1 MAHYEVVPFLYQID
15 RGVMIMQESTFNLQ
29 NVKCAGC
36 VSKIQTKVGSLNG
49 VLSAQ
54 VNLLDKTMLV
64 RYVNEKIDKL
74 VISSVE
80 SIGFGASLDKIE
92 DSKINLWF
100 SVVVPMTMAL
110 ILMSL
115 TMIPQFM
122 LDFRTTNGFFGGL
135 VYALIS
141 LGILVLSGYK
151 VVRSGYIG
159 FKTLAFNMHSLI
171 LLGISSAWIYSLV
184 VVLVSYY
191 SNYSVMPHIYFDS
204 SLMIIALINLGA
216 YLEDRAKS
224 NTTNAIKGL
233 ANLVPDTA
241 TIIVNGEEQIIA
253 SNLLRTEYLVKIKPG
268 GQVPSD
274 GEIISGNGY
283 LNESML
289 TGEPIP
295 IHKKT
300 GDKVIG
306 GSVNTSGAFIY
317 KVTGIGDNTL
327 LSGIIN
333 LVKNAQLSKP
343 SLAKLADNI
352 AKVFVPSIII
362 IAIISGFTWYF
373 LTPYFKFYHAITIF
387 MTILLIAC
395 PCSVGLAIPVSLM
408 VGVGRGATKGI
419 LIRDPSCL
427 SIADKI
433 DMVLLDKTGT
443 ITEGKPQVIS
453 AVLANDNHKQYLFKV
468 LTALESQSEHPLAK
482 AILEFCEADTSDV
495 QIQDFKSISGRGVSA
510 IIDGKLYF
518 AGSKDWIL
526 ELELNHNNL
535 ITDSI
540 HSQIYLANST
550 EVIACFDIADKIKSD
565 SIEAISQLKS
575 LGLQV
580 VMLTGDNQIAA
591 NDIAKRVGINEVFAN
606 CKPADKIDKVIELQN
621 LGHKVIFVGDGIN
634 DAPSLAQADIGIAI
648 GGGTDIARQSAAISL
663 MRESTIGVFD
673 AIILA
678 KKINHNMRQN
688 LFGSFIYNSLAVL
701 VAAGILYPV
710 CGVLLNPMIASIV
723 MSISSLS
730 VIGNALRLKTS

>member
-1 MAHYEVVPFLYQID
+1 
-15 RGVMIMQESTFNLQ
+15 MQESTFNLQ

-36 VSKIQTKVGSLNG
+36 VSKIQTKVGALNG

-64 RYVNEKIDKL
+64 RYDNSKIDDL
-74 VISSVE
+74 VISTVE
-80 SIGFGASLDKIE
+80 SIGFGASLESIQE
-92 DSKINLWF
+92 SKINLLL
-100 SVVVPMTMAL
+100 SVVLPIAVAI
-110 ILMSL
+110 ILMLL

-122 LDFRTTNGFFGGL
+122 LDFKTTNGFLIGL
-135 VYALIS
+135 ASAVVSLSILI
-141 LGILVLSGYK
+141 LSGYK
-151 VVRSGYIG
+151 VIRSGYVG

-171 LLGISSAWIYSLV
+171 LLGISSAWIYSLI

-191 SNYSVMPHIYFDS
+191 SDYSVMSHIYFDS
-204 SLMIIALINLGA
+204 SLMIIAFINLGA

-224 NTTNAIKGL
+224 NTTNAIKSL
-233 ANLVPDTA
+233 SSLVPDIT
-241 TIIVNGEEQIIA
+241 TIIENGEERIIA
-253 SNLLRTEYLVKIKPG
+253 TNLLRTEYLVKIKPG
-268 GQVPSD
+268 SQIPSD
-274 GEIISGNGY
+274 GEIISGDGY

-289 TGEPIP
+289 TGEPLP
-295 IHKKT
+295 IHKIS

-352 AKVFVPSIII
+352 AKIFVPSIIA
-362 IAIISGFTWYF
+362 IAIFSAFMWYF
-373 LTPYFKFYHAITIF
+373 LMPDFKIYHAITIF

-408 VGVGRGATKGI
+408 VGIGRAATKGI

-453 AVLANDNHKQYLFKV
+453 AVIANDNDKQYLFKV
-468 LTALESQSEHPLAK
+468 IAALESQSEHPLAK
-482 AILEFCEADTSDV
+482 AILDVYKVDISDV
-495 QIQDFKSISGRGVSA
+495 QIEDFKSISGHGVSA
-510 IIDGKLYF
+510 VVDGKLYF
-518 AGSKDWIL
+518 AGSKNL
-526 ELELNHNNL
+526 MLQLQRNHNNL

-540 HSQIYLANST
+540 NSQIYLANST
-550 EVIACFDIADKIKSD
+550 EILACFDIADKIRYD
-565 SIEAISQLKS
+565 SIKAISQLKL

-580 VMLTGDNQIAA
+580 VMLTGDNQISA
-591 NDIAKRVGINEVFAN
+591 NHIAKQIGVNDVFAN
-606 CKPADKIDKVIELQN
+606 CNPANKIDKVIELQKS
-621 LGHKVIFVGDGIN
+621 GHKVVFVGDGIN

-663 MRESTIGVFD
+663 MRESVMGVFD

-678 KKINHNMRQN
+678 KRINCNMRQN
-688 LFGSFIYNSLAVL
+688 LFGSFVYNSVAVL
-701 VAAGILYPV
+701 VAAGILYPLY
-710 CGVLLNPMIASIV
+710 GVLLNPMIATVI

-730 VIGNALRLKTS
+730 VIGNALRLKVS